1 MGPLAFSPRT
11 SGSNV
16 ETIRALVLANDI
28 WEAAMKSILGV
39 LFALGMTLSLA
50 GCVVYPDDPWCA
62 RHPHKCGY

>member
-1 MGPLAFSPRT
+1 LCERH
-11 SGSNV
+11 
-16 ETIRALVLANDI
+16 

-39 LFALGMTLSLA
+39 LLALGMSLSLA